1 VRQPQTAAAEQ
12 CASTVHCS
20 CEWVVRGRGT
30 VCRRSVDAIRRGR
43 HVTVCRYCTD
53 PRVCL
58 HRCIPSEK
66 GDFHV
71 LGVCNSSFATTVKRD
86 VDNPAT
92 PRPVWRHT
100 PLPTVAW
107 SVPLG
112 CTRLG
117 PRQGV
122 CTGVASPSR
131 RLPRPRAHPH
141 VRGVRARTGETP
153 WSAVIHF
160 ALCRPNDYGS
170 NPVRPMRTDHTST
183 T

>member
-1 VRQPQTAAAEQ
+1 
-12 CASTVHCS
+12 
-20 CEWVVRGRGT
+20 
-30 VCRRSVDAIRRGR
+30 
-43 HVTVCRYCTD
+43 
-53 PRVCL
+53 
-58 HRCIPSEK
+58 
-66 GDFHV
+66 

-122 CTGVASPSR
+122 CTGVAAPSR
-131 RLPRPRAHPH
+131 RLPRQRAHPH

-153 WSAVIHF
+153 LSAVIRF

-170 NPVRPMRTDHTST
+170 NPVRPMRTHHTST
-183 T
+183 TYERRATSFSQRPRADPALSPAQWRFTGGGTQMSLLAMGTHIGI

>member
-1 VRQPQTAAAEQ
+1 
-12 CASTVHCS
+12 
-20 CEWVVRGRGT
+20 VVRARGT
-30 VCRRSVDAIRRGR
+30 VCRRNVDAIGRGR
-43 HVTVCRYCTD
+43 HVTVYRYCKD
-53 PRVCL
+53 PRVFL
-58 HRCIPSEK
+58 HHCILSVK
-66 GDFHV
+66 ADFHV
-71 LGVCNSSFATTVKRD
+71 LGVCNSSFARTVKRD

-112 CTRLG
+112 CTRLD

-122 CTGVASPSR
+122 CTSVAAPSR
-131 RLPRPRAHPH
+131 RLPRQRAHPH

-153 WSAVIHF
+153 LSAVIHF
-160 ALCRPNDYGS
+160 ALCLPNDYGS